1 MNQTTFS
8 FPQLVNRTT
17 RKIELSKNTKSINEC
32 LGILLRTRPGEL
44 LGDPDYGCYLI
55 DRVFRYNGILIESLI
70 KEDIQNAVQKYE
82 PRIELNSNDIYLEQ
96 DGRIL
101 KIYIQYTIKET
112 GEVNDY
118 NMELTTDDNPYNT
131 LNNA

>member
-17 RKIELSKNTKSINEC
+17 RKIELSRNTKSINEC

-55 DRVFRYNGILIESLI
+55 DRVFRYNGVIIESLI
-70 KEDIQNAVQKYE
+70 KEDIMNAVQKYE
-82 PRIELNSNDIYLEQ
+82 PRIEMSTSNIYLEQ

-101 KIYIQYTIKET
+101 RIYIQYTIKET
-112 GEVNDY
+112 GEVNEY

-131 LNNA
+131 L

>member
-17 RKIELSKNTKSINEC
+17 RKIELSRNTKSINEC

-55 DRVFRYNGILIESLI
+55 DRVFRYNGVIIESLI
-70 KEDIQNAVQKYE
+70 KEDIMNAVQKYE
-82 PRIELNSNDIYLEQ
+82 PRIEVNTNNIYLEH
-96 DGRIL
+96 DGRTL
-101 KIYIQYTIKET
+101 KIYLQYTIKLT
-112 GEVNDY
+112 GQINDY
-118 NMELTTDDNPYNT
+118 NMEISADDNSYTNY
-131 LNNA
+131 

>member
-17 RKIELSKNTKSINEC
+17 RKITLSTNTKSINEC

-55 DRVFRYNGILIESLI
+55 DRVFRYNGVLMEPLI
-70 KEDIQNAVQKYE
+70 KEDILNAVQKYE
-82 PRIELNSNDIYLEQ
+82 PRVTINSNDIFIEQNGRTVNIYL
-96 DGRIL
+96 
-101 KIYIQYTIKET
+101 QYTIKET

-118 NMELTTDDNPYNT
+118 NLELTTDDNPYNT
-131 LNNA
+131 L

>member
-44 LGDPDYGCYLI
+44 LGDPNYGCYLI

-70 KEDIQNAVQKYE
+70 KEDIQNAIQKYE
-82 PRIELNSNDIYLEQ
+82 PRIEVNSNDIYLEQ
-96 DGRIL
+96 AGRIL
-101 KIYIQYTIKET
+101 RIYLQYTIKET
-112 GEVNDY
+112 GEVNEY

-131 LNNA
+131 L